1 MKKLNLGCGNDIK
14 KGYVNL
20 DVAKLPGVDVIWDIN
35 KLPLPFETEEF
46 DEILCKDVIEH
57 IEDYPQLL
65 KELHR
70 ILKKG
75 GVLMIRVPH
84 FTSPNNFKDPTHKR
98 LFSAESFNFFTLES
112 EKPYYF
118 QFAFSKIVTIK
129 ITFSRFYRFI
139 SSLIN
144 LNDFTRRAY
153 EMSFL
158 KAFFPA
164 LNIEVTLCK

>member
-20 DVAKLPGVDVIWDIN
+20 DVAEIPGVDVIWDIN
-35 KLPLPFETEEF
+35 KLPLPFDSEEF
-46 DEILCKDVIEH
+46 DEILCNDIIEH

-75 GVLMIRVPH
+75 GSLKIRVPH
-84 FTSPNNFKDPTHKR
+84 FTSANNFKDPTHKNR
-98 LFSAESFNFFTLES
+98 FSIETFDFFTPNS
-112 EKPYYF
+112 ERPYYF
-118 QFAFSKIVTIK
+118 QFAFSKIVSKK
-129 ITFSRFYRFI
+129 ITFSRLYRPI
-139 SSLIN
+139 SRLVN
-144 LNDFTRRAY
+144 LSNFTKRGY

-158 KAFFPA
+158 KAVFPA
-164 LNIEVTLCK
+164 RNIEITLCK